1 MRHILSALVQNVP
14 GVLAHISGMLA
25 SRGYN
30 IHSLAVGET
39 DDPQIS
45 RMTFVVVG
53 DNNVLE
59 QVRKQLEKVV
69 TVVGVHNISSQDH
82 VDRDLM
88 LLKVQASAGGQ
99 RSEVRELVDIFRA
112 RIVDV
117 GPDDVMIEISG
128 RENKLNA
135 FMERLRPYGILE
147 VVRSGCIAMV
157 RSQAPTP
164 GSGTT

>member
-1 MRHILSALVQNVP
+1 
-14 GVLAHISGMLA
+14 
-25 SRGYN
+25 
-30 IHSLAVGET
+30 
-39 DDPQIS
+39 
-45 RMTFVVVG
+45 
-53 DNNVLE
+53 
-59 QVRKQLEKVV
+59 
-69 TVVGVHNISSQDH
+69 
-82 VDRDLM
+82 M